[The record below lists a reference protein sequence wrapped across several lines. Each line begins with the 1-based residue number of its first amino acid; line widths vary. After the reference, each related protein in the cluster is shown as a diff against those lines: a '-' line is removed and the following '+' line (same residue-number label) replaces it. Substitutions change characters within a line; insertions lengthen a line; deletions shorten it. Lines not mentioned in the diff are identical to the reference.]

1 MKTKINGFLF
11 IILLL
16 LVSCSKEID
25 DLSIDAY
32 DEFAVRSDGN
42 DMLVKVVGNTESKII
57 ILFVHGGPGEGS
69 WIFSKYAEQIKKK
82 YALALWDQANSGST
96 QGNNSGD
103 CTVQR
108 YIDDLGKV
116 VKVLK
121 HRYGDEHEFYLM
133 GHSCG
138 GGFSVGYLGTGSN
151 QNDFKGF
158 INVAG
163 AHKLKAVKD
172 YQLIELPQRV
182 AIEIAKGNTAK
193 ELQTALDF
201 CNDHKEIKTVEE
213 FSELSLVC
221 AGVTDKIDSVHV
233 YSLIEASTFL
243 GDYSFFSYLSNWS
256 SLWKK
261 EDFIREIFW
270 ETDFTDKVPNITIPT
285 LVIWGKFDINLSK
298 QLMADEYMNLV
309 GSTDKKLVLC
319 EHSGHYSF
327 ANEPD
332 VFFHAV
338 DDFIQRTK

>member
-1 MKTKINGFLF
+1 MKTGIKGLILF
-11 IILLL
+11 TLLFVL
-16 LVSCSKEID
+16 SCSNDIGD
-25 DLSIDAY
+25 VSSDAY
-32 DEFAVRSDGN
+32 DEFAVRSNGN

-69 WIFSKYAEQIKKK
+69 WIFSKFAGQLKEK
-82 YALALWDQANSGST
+82 YGIALWDQANSGST

-121 HRYGDEHEFYLM
+121 HRYSDGFELYLM

-138 GGFSVGYLGTGSN
+138 GGFSVGYLGTENN

-163 AHKLKAVKD
+163 AHNLKAVKD
-172 YQLIELPQRV
+172 YQLIELRKRI
-182 AIEIAKGNTAK
+182 AIEKAKGNTAE
-193 ELQTALDF
+193 ELQTAIDF
-201 CNDHKEIKTVEE
+201 CNNHTEIKTIEE
-213 FSELSLVC
+213 FSELSLAC
-221 AGVTDKIDSVHV
+221 AGVTDKIDSVNV
-233 YSLIEASTFL
+233 YSLIDGSTFL

-261 EDFIREIFW
+261 EDFIKEIFW

-298 QLMADEYMNLV
+298 QLMADEYMDLV
-309 GSTDKKLVLC
+309 GSTDKELVMC

-327 ANEPD
+327 ANQPD
-332 VFFHAV
+332 VFFNAV
-338 DDFIQRTK
+338 DDFITRTK